1 MNFSL
6 HFIVDLRK
14 ITQYLLVPQ
23 NNNDKSQ
30 FLAKYGYTQDNW
42 QQLQQDILTA
52 SHPAE
57 ILDLIPSGWGL
68 RIKLRNYW
76 QTPNKK
82 HIRVISIL
90 QLDRNNQKAN
100 FVTLYLDKTKE
111 LK

>member
-6 HFIVDLRK
+6 QFIVDPRK

-23 NNNDKSQ
+23 NKNDKSR
-30 FLAKYGYTQDNW
+30 FLANYGYTQDNW

-68 RIKLRNYW
+68 RIKLRNHW
-76 QTPNKK
+76 PTPNKK
-82 HIRVISIL
+82 RIQVISIW

-100 FVTLYLDKTKE
+100 FVTLYPDKTKE
-111 LK
+111 IE